1 MLSWLNA
8 RGCALCAF
16 APGLV
21 DDDIQWSQ
29 VVGSCQNEVERH
41 YSREIL
47 THMNKEAFTRMCTA
61 ELYLIEKF

>member
-29 VVGSCQNEVERH
+29 VVGYESTLETKNH
-41 YSREIL
+41 TNYS
-47 THMNKEAFTRMCTA
+47 
-61 ELYLIEKF
+61 

>member
-1 MLSWLNA
+1 M
-8 RGCALCAF
+8 C

-21 DDDIQWSQ
+21 DGDIQCSQ
-29 VVGSCQNEVERH
+29 IVSSCQNEVEKH

-47 THMNKEAFTRMCTA
+47 THMNKETFTRMFTA